1 VEGGKRWK
9 KKISA
14 EEMERWDVVNK
25 GTWVDDMMRRWNKL
39 IYFLHFYELS

>member
-1 VEGGKRWK
+1 MSKETEKQ
-9 KKISA
+9 ISA

-39 IYFLHFYELS
+39 IYFYIFMSSFY